1 MVAYLALFVGYAWFM
16 RALVGDIREDTERLA
31 TLYARALRVTSA
43 EDAQLLLFE
52 EVIQNFRIR

>member
-1 MVAYLALFVGYAWFM
+1 MVAYLALFVGYAWFT

-31 TLYARALRVTSA
+31 TLYARALRITSA